1 MNNKTHIAYVIAT
14 SKNRGWNIN
23 INDIEDIVQ
32 DAYMSA
38 LEKDQRIDASEFT
51 GYLVISMLRFVQKRA
66 RSKSTPTPNK
76 ELNRFMTAD
85 SIGHATE
92 QSDDIRCLLENI
104 KSLPDYLQRDLAD
117 FLNGLS
123 TAQIAEKN
131 GMKRSTVSVNIC
143 RAKEIL
149 AKLMKKAA

>member
-1 MNNKTHIAYVIAT
+1 MNRPQHIAYVITA
-14 SKNRGWNIN
+14 SKNHGWNIN

-32 DAYMSA
+32 DAYLSA
-38 LEKDQRIDASEFT
+38 LLKNQQIDASEFT
-51 GYLVISMLRFVQKRA
+51 GYLVISMLRFVQKRS

-76 ELNRFMTAD
+76 DLNRFMTTD
-85 SIGHATE
+85 SIEHATE
-92 QSDDIRCLLENI
+92 QLDDIRCLLENI

-131 GMKRSTVSVNIC
+131 GMKRTTVSVNIC
-143 RAKEIL
+143 RAKDIL
-149 AKLMKKAA
+149 AKLM